1 MHILLLCLHTVHILL
16 CFGTPLSIDVEVHSS
31 FCEFTTRNP
40 QSHNQS
46 VFESIQVGKPG
57 EHKRIRCIVGVWK
70 PDTVKRFCY
79 RGHQPA
85 ICTTDGAIARPDM
98 ISNHLD
104 NQIHLECVKAD
115 RVKNLSAISK
125 IQSVPLLRMISNQDK
140 ELADKTGHFI
150 TLGNKDFATEE
161 NYSAID

>member
-1 MHILLLCLHTVHILL
+1 
-16 CFGTPLSIDVEVHSS
+16 
-31 FCEFTTRNP
+31 
-40 QSHNQS
+40 
-46 VFESIQVGKPG
+46 
-57 EHKRIRCIVGVWK
+57 
-70 PDTVKRFCY
+70 
-79 RGHQPA
+79 
-85 ICTTDGAIARPDM
+85 M

-115 RVKNLSAISK
+115 RVKNLSAKSK

-161 NYSAID
+161 SYSAID